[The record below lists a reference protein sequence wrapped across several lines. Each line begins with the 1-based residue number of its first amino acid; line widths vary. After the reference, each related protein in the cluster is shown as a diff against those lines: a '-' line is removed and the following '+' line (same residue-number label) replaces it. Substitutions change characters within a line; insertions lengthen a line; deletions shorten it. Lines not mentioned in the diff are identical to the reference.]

1 MSRCLELFE
10 DFCVVTEG
18 MREGIDVK
26 VVVTPV
32 DATDGASAGAVAGP
46 PG

>member
-10 DFCVVTEG
+10 DFCVVTEV
-18 MREGIDVK
+18 E
-26 VVVTPV
+26 
-32 DATDGASAGAVAGP
+32 ATDGASAGAVAGP